1 MELTILG
8 SGTGIP
14 SLQRS
19 SAGYLIKIDNDPLLF
34 DSGSGTLVRLL
45 KVGIDYKQLNHVF
58 YTHTHSDHTADLIP
72 LIQALRTTPMY
83 KRKEKLFLYG
93 PNGFA
98 DFLKILVQA
107 FGEWLLDP
115 SFPVEIHEMN
125 KDQLKFPNW
134 SVKTIPV
141 QHSQAAIAYRI
152 ESKAGNSIVY
162 SGDTDYCPEI
172 IELAK
177 HADILILECSFPD
190 NKKFKGHLTPSEAAE
205 IANQAECEHLI
216 LTHLYPPFEELEA
229 DIHSKCHKIFGG
241 KISIAQDYMKLN
253 FES

>member
-14 SLQRS
+14 SVQRG
-19 SAGYLIKIDNDPLLF
+19 APGYLIKIDNDPLLF
-34 DSGSGTLVRLL
+34 DSGSGTLLRLL
-45 KVGIDYKQLNHVF
+45 NIGIDYKQLNHVF

-72 LIQALRTTPMY
+72 LIQALRTTPNY

-93 PNGFA
+93 PEGFA
-98 DFLKILVQA
+98 TFLKILTQV

-115 SFPVEIHEMN
+115 SFPVEIHELN
-125 KDQLKFPNW
+125 GDQLKFTNW
-134 SVKTIPV
+134 LVKTIPV
-141 QHSQAAIAYRI
+141 QHSQAAIAYRV
-152 ESKAGNSIVY
+152 ESNDGHSIVY

-177 HADILILECSFPD
+177 GADVLILECSFPD
-190 NKKFKGHLTPSEAAE
+190 NRKIKGHLTPTEAAE
-205 IANQAECEHLI
+205 IAEKAKCKHLI
-216 LTHLYPPFEELEA
+216 LTHIYPPIEELEA
-229 DIHSKCHKIFGG
+229 EIQSKCPKIFSG